1 MPVFAHGRQLR
12 KGRVSVQHQVY
23 AVTAVA
29 RDRIAFFS
37 DFHAARIVIGV
48 LREQTTFGRADTLA
62 FVVMPDH
69 LHWPMQLRPGQDL
82 SFVVRGVKA
91 ISSRRL
97 GYRAWQKG
105 FHDHALRHEEAVRD
119 WARYI
124 IANPL
129 RAGLVT
135 RVGDYPHWDAAWL

>member
-1 MPVFAHGRQLR
+1 MSAYAHGHYLR
-12 KGRVSVQHQVY
+12 RGRVSVQHQIY
-23 AVTAVA
+23 AITTVTRGRV
-29 RDRIAFFS
+29 AFFS
-37 DFHAARIVIGV
+37 DIYAARVVIGV
-48 LREQTTFGRADTLA
+48 LREQADLDRADTLA
-62 FVVMPDH
+62 FVLMPDH
-69 LHWPMQLRPGQDL
+69 LHWLMQLQPGQEL
-82 SFVVRGVKA
+82 SLVVRGVKA

-135 RVGDYPHWDAAWL
+135 RVGDYSHWDAVWL